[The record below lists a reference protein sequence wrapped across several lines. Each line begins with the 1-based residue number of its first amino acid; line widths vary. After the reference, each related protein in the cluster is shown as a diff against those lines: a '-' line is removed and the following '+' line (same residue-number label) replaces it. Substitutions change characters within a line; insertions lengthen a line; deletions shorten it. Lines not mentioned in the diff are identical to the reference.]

1 LYSPSICDIL
11 FLVSEGNNNMIN
23 KFDELSC
30 EEVFE
35 LNEMCDEWL
44 NEAIEAQ
51 DEEMQV
57 SEK

>member
-1 LYSPSICDIL
+1 MCSLIIYAII

>member
-1 LYSPSICDIL
+1 LCSLIIYAII

>member
-1 LYSPSICDIL
+1 
-11 FLVSEGNNNMIN
+11 MIN

-57 SEK
+57 SEKQFLTFTEILIY

>member
-1 LYSPSICDIL
+1 MCSLIIYAII

-23 KFDELSC
+23 TFDELSC

-51 DEEMQV
+51 DKEMQE